1 MNSLC
6 VIMAFRGWPDARR
19 VATYSAEYLVETLDA
34 VKVGEV
40 DSTIFYDFTIQRPIV
55 NIERG
60 LLKDYRPP
68 VNELY
73 RATSS
78 GMELLI
84 FIGVEPHM
92 NWSAYSQSIFK
103 MFESEKVSRICLLG
117 GLIDRVP
124 HTVEPLVSGLATTPD
139 LVEELKHHGVEP
151 TDYLGPSSIHS
162 LILDE
167 CKRMGLPA
175 MSIWGH
181 SPEYVMDVDAM
192 TAHQLLSKVRS
203 LMNIDVDLT
212 RIRRESEELSRRLDD
227 LMVRNGDFSQLVS
240 KLELEYKSL
249 RRKPNYIA

>member
-1 MNSLC
+1 LNSLG
-6 VIMAFRGWPDARR
+6 VVMAFRGWPDAGR

-34 VKVGEV
+34 VKVGEL
-40 DSTIFYDFTIQRPIV
+40 DSTIFYDFAVQRPIV

-73 RATSS
+73 RVASS
-78 GMELLI
+78 GMDLLV

-92 NWSAYSQSIFK
+92 NWPAYSKSIFK
-103 MFESEKVSRICLLG
+103 MFEGKDVGRICLLG

-139 LVEELKHHGVEP
+139 LVEELKRHGVEP

-181 SPEYVMDVDAM
+181 SPEYVMDVDAA

-212 RIRRESEELSRRLDD
+212 RLRRESEELKRRLDD
-227 LMVRNGDFSQLVS
+227 LMAGNEDFSQLVS

-249 RRKPNYIA
+249 RRRPNYIA